1 MEKIAL
7 LMMMMMVMWKSFF
20 LPHVHS
26 MMLFNLSFFLVS
38 FHFHLFFFS
47 SSDTSNKIFIGNKQT
62 EKTKTVISFSS
73 VCWFLG
79 KKKFWIFSWILGVQ
93 VYNKCMCFYFE
104 MWMNLFLFVIISNYN
119 SFKLDEQNFQ
129 WFCLDEIFF
138 HNLSPSLL
146 LLLFDYNMASCLI

>member
-7 LMMMMMVMWKSFF
+7 LMMMMMMMWKSFF

-62 EKTKTVISFSS
+62 KKKNKNGHIIFIGLLI
-73 VCWFLG
+73 FR

-104 MWMNLFLFVIISNYN
+104 MWMNLFFFVIISNYN

-129 WFCLDEIFF
+129 WFCLDEILF
-138 HNLSPSLL
+138 HNLSPS